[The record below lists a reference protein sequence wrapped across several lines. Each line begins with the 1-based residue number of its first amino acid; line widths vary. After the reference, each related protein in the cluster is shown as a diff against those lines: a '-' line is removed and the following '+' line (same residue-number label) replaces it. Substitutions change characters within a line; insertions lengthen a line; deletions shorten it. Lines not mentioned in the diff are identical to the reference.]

1 MVFQNDIL
9 AGASGAGGGYT
20 IDQSIRFNDD
30 DSAYLSRTAGS
41 TGNRQKWT
49 FSAWVKRGTFYGGG
63 GVSSNQRIFHDSGN
77 NNWIMFGYNGNED
90 VFRVYLGADLRT
102 TALFR
107 DPSAWYHL
115 VVAVDTT
122 QATSSDRVKIYQNGV
137 QITSFSAAGYPSL
150 NYNTIFNNSGTT
162 YQISGQ
168 SVAEYFDGYISEFHW
183 IDGQQLAPTDFGETN
198 NDGVWV
204 PKAYAGTYGTN
215 GFYITG
221 EDSADLGAD
230 FSGNGN
236 DFTSSGLT
244 SDDQVTDTPTE
255 NYCTLNPLYGAVSY
269 PATFSNGNLT
279 ASGSGGVGRYAIS
292 TMGATSGKWYSE
304 VEVDSMSTPVLFRI
318 VVGGWSNLY
327 DPLLFSAGEAAPQ
340 INSVLYMGD
349 GRRRINNSDTTS
361 WGATFT
367 TGDVI
372 GVAYDADTGKVWF
385 AKNNSWQSSGNPA
398 AGTNPA
404 ATLTTGAP
412 FYSGLN
418 PFDSGTGTVNFGQL
432 GFTYTPPTGFS
443 ALSTANLPAP
453 TIADGSAYFQATTY
467 TGAGY
472 PTEVNQS
479 GNSTFQPDFVWVK
492 RRNGATTHDLFD
504 AVRGVS
510 SQLYSNLT
518 NAEGTVS
525 NAISFDA
532 DGFTAAA
539 DPITGD
545 TGSSGNTFVGW
556 QWLAANG
563 TASNTDGSITS
574 TVSAN
579 TTAGFS
585 VIGYTGNATS
595 GATIGHGLGVAP
607 AMVITKSRDN
617 GTGRNW
623 AVYHS
628 ALGPTKYLELDNTNL
643 ANVGSTR
650 WNNTAPSSTVITLG
664 SQQTTNDSGA
674 AMIAYAFAEVEGFS
688 KFGSYTGNGSLDGP
702 FVWCG
707 FRPSFLMVKRTDVA
721 SDWFMLDNQRP
732 GYNVIGGGGVGQ
744 LPANLT
750 YAESSLSTYAIVDFL
765 SNGFKVRH
773 DMTYG
778 YWNASGG
785 TYIFMA
791 FAEHPLGGDGVA
803 PVPAR

>member
-9 AGASGAGGGYT
+9 AGASGAGGGYE
-20 IDQSIRFNDD
+20 IDQSIRFNDN
-30 DSAYLSRTAGS
+30 DSAYLTSGTFGTATNS
-41 TGNRQKWT
+41 YIWT
-49 FSAWVKRGTFYGGG
+49 FSWWGKRGVLGTYCTLVSTNTSANDAGRFTMRFDQTTNVLLIGGYAT
-63 GVSSNQRIFHDSGN
+63 NWRITS
-77 NNWIMFGYNGNED
+77 
-90 VFRVYLGADLRT
+90 RV
-102 TALFR
+102 FR
-107 DPSAWYHL
+107 DPSAWLHI
-115 VVAVDTT
+115 VVKVDTT
-122 QATSSDRVKIYQNGV
+122 QATAADRLRLYINGV
-137 QITSFSAAGYPSL
+137 EETAFTTNNNPTQNTTIGMNTAGQHQIGRDL
-150 NYNTIFNNSGTT
+150 NGGGFLY
-162 YQISGQ
+162 
-168 SVAEYFDGYISEFHW
+168 DGYMAEINF
-183 IDGQQLAPTDFGETN
+183 IDGQALAPTDFGETN
-198 NDGVWV
+198 DDGVWV
-204 PKAYAGTYGTN
+204 PKAYVGTYGIN
-215 GFYITG
+215 GFYLKG
-221 EDSADLGAD
+221 QDSSNLGD
-230 FSGNGN
+230 DSSGNGN

-244 SDDQVTDTPTE
+244 ADDQVTDTPTE

-304 VEVDSMSTPVLFRI
+304 VKVDSMSTPVLFRI

-385 AKNNSWQSSGNPA
+385 AKNNTWQSSGNPA

-404 ATLTTGAP
+404 ATLTTDAP

-453 TIADGSAYFQATTY
+453 TITDGSAYFQATTY

-563 TASNTDGSITS
+563 TASNTNGSITS

-585 VIGYTGNATS
+585 IVRAASMAS
-595 GATIGHGLGVAP
+595 GTIGHGLSQAP
-607 AMVITKSRDN
+607 DMVIGRMQSEVFNWWVWHQELSGGTYSMKLNDN
-617 GTGRNW
+617 SAQA
-623 AVYHS
+623 AVATVYT
-628 ALGPTKYLELDNTNL
+628 AEPT
-643 ANVGSTR
+643 
-650 WNNTAPSSTVITLG
+650 STVINTGG
-664 SQQTTNDSGA
+664 SWTSGNPA
-674 AMIAYAFAEVEGFS
+674 IFYCFHEVEGFS
-688 KFGSYTGNGSLDGP
+688 KFGKYTGNGSADGP

-707 FRPSFLMVKRTDVA
+707 FRPAFILVKEYTSAD
-721 SDWFMLDNQRP
+721 DWLIYDAARDP
-732 GYNVIGGGGVGQ
+732 YNVAGRVLRPDSSAAEFDGRGG
-744 LPANLT
+744 
-750 YAESSLSTYAIVDFL
+750 SRDVDFL
-765 SNGFKVRH
+765 SNGFKFRSSNGT
-773 DMTYG
+773 MNG
-778 YWNASGG
+778 SGVG
-785 TYIFMA
+785 YIFMA
-791 FAEHPLGGDGVA
+791 FAEHPFGGDGVA

>member
-9 AGASGAGGGYT
+9 AGASGAGGGYE
-20 IDQSIRFNDD
+20 IDQSIRFNDN
-30 DSAYLSRTAGS
+30 DSAYLTSGTFGTATNS
-41 TGNRQKWT
+41 YIWT
-49 FSAWVKRGTFYGGG
+49 FSWWGKRGVLGTYCTLVSTNTSANDAGRFTMRFDQTTNVLLIGGYAT
-63 GVSSNQRIFHDSGN
+63 NWRITS
-77 NNWIMFGYNGNED
+77 
-90 VFRVYLGADLRT
+90 RV
-102 TALFR
+102 FR
-107 DPSAWYHL
+107 DPSAWLHI
-115 VVAVDTT
+115 VVKVDTT
-122 QATSSDRVKIYQNGV
+122 QATAADRLRLYINGV
-137 QITSFSAAGYPSL
+137 EETAFTTNNNPTQNTTIGMNTAGQHQIGRDL
-150 NYNTIFNNSGTT
+150 NGGGFLY
-162 YQISGQ
+162 
-168 SVAEYFDGYISEFHW
+168 DGYMAEINF
-183 IDGQQLAPTDFGETN
+183 IDGQALAPTDFGETN
-198 NDGVWV
+198 DDGVWV
-204 PKAYAGTYGTN
+204 PKAYVGTYGTN
-215 GFYITG
+215 GFYLKG
-221 EDSADLGAD
+221 QDSSNLGD
-230 FSGNGN
+230 DSSGNGN

-244 SDDQVTDTPTE
+244 ADDQVTDTPTE

-385 AKNNSWQSSGNPA
+385 AKNNTWQSSGNPA

-404 ATLTTGAP
+404 ATLTTDAP

-453 TIADGSAYFQATTY
+453 TITDGSAYFQATTY

-563 TASNTDGSITS
+563 TASNTNGSVTS

-585 VIGYTGNATS
+585 VVSWTAQAGTYTV
-595 GATIGHGLGVAP
+595 GHGLGAAP
-607 AMVITKSRDN
+607 QLIITKN
-617 GTGRNW
+617 RN
-623 AVYHS
+623 VS
-628 ALGPTKYLELDNTNL
+628 GGPWYTFT
-643 ANVGSTR
+643 
-650 WNNTAPSSTVITLG
+650 TVIDG
-664 SQQTTNDSGA
+664 SYDYFSLDTSAAKLDDPFGTALPTSSVFSGTA
-674 AMIAYAFAEVEGFS
+674 NYFYSSGGMIAYAFAEVEGFS
-688 KFGSYTGNGSLDGP
+688 KFGKYTGNGSTDGP

-707 FRPSFLMVKRTDVA
+707 FRPAWVMVKNA
-721 SDWFMLDNQRP
+721 SVDESWLIYDSERNT
-732 GYNVIGGGGVGQ
+732 YNPASKLLV
-744 LPANLT
+744 ANLSN
-750 YAESSLSTYAIVDFL
+750 AEFTSGYDIDIL
-765 SNGFKVRH
+765 SNGFKLR
-773 DMTYG
+773 
-778 YWNASGG
+778 ASGAPNG
-785 TYIFMA
+785 SGSTYIYLA
-791 FAEHPLGGDGVA
+791 FAEFPFGGDGVA

>member
-9 AGASGAGGGYT
+9 AGASGTAAGYT
-20 IDQSIRFNDD
+20 IDQSIRFNDN
-30 DSAYLSRTAGS
+30 DSAYMSRTAGS

-49 FSAWVKRGTFYGGG
+49 FSAWVKRGNL
-63 GVSSNQRIFHDSGN
+63 SSNQRLFHDSGN
-77 NNWIMFGYNGNED
+77 TNFIMFGFSSNNE
-90 VFRVYLGADLRT
+90 FRVYLGADLRT

-137 QITSFSAAGYPSL
+137 QITSFSASGYPSL

-168 SVAEYFDGYISEFHW
+168 SVSEYFDGYISEFHW
-183 IDGQQLAPTDFGETN
+183 IDGQALDPTSFGEFN
-198 NDGVWV
+198 DDGVWIAK
-204 PKAYAGTYGTN
+204 PFAGEYGSN
-215 GFYITG
+215 GFYLKG
-221 EDSADLGAD
+221 QDSSNLGD
-230 FSGNGN
+230 DSSGNGN

-304 VEVDSMSTPVLFRI
+304 IKVDSMSTPILFRI

-349 GRRRINNSDTTS
+349 GRRRINNSDTVS

-385 AKNNSWQSSGNPA
+385 AKNNSWQASGNPA

-443 ALSTANLPAP
+443 ALSTANLPTPA
-453 TIADGSAYFQATTY
+453 IADGSTNFNIVLY
-467 TGAGY
+467 TG
-472 PTEVNQS
+472 T
-479 GNSTFQPDFVWVK
+479 GNVTRSVTGVGFQPDLVYNK
-492 RRNGATTHDLFD
+492 QRNNTSANVIANAVSGANTFMATEQITAESSFTNSIYGYLSSFD
-504 AVRGVS
+504 SDG
-510 SQLYSNLT
+510 YTLT
-518 NAEGTVS
+518 PGSTNNNYWNE
-525 NAISFDA
+525 NAI
-532 DGFTAAA
+532 
-539 DPITGD
+539 
-545 TGSSGNTFVGW
+545 NFVSYN
-556 QWLAANG
+556 WLAANG
-563 TASNTDGSITS
+563 TASNSDGDITS
-574 TVSAN
+574 TVSVN

-585 VIGYTGNATS
+585 VLTYS
-595 GATIGHGLGVAP
+595 GSGTTNDTVGHGLGVKP
-607 AMVITKSRDN
+607 SVVIVKPRNASDN
-617 GTGRNW
+617 WIVNDWSGDYTNKLKLN
-623 AVYHS
+623 ANEAASS
-628 ALGPTKYLELDNTNL
+628 A
-643 ANVGSTR
+643 ANFVNAADST
-650 WNNTAPSSTVITLG
+650 TFTLG
-664 SQQTTNDSGA
+664 SDINVNGSGRTFV
-674 AMIAYAFAEVEGFS
+674 AYCWNEVEGFS
-688 KFGSYTGNGSLDGP
+688 KFGSYTGNGSADGP

-707 FRPSFLMVKRTDVA
+707 FRPAFILVKEYTSAD
-721 SDWFMLDNQRP
+721 DWLVYDTSRDT
-732 GYNVIGGGGVGQ
+732 YNVAGQVWRPDSNAAEFDGRGG
-744 LPANLT
+744 
-750 YAESSLSTYAIVDFL
+750 SRDMDIL
-765 SNGFKVRH
+765 SNGFKFRSSNGTMNGSGV
-773 DMTYG
+773 G
-778 YWNASGG
+778 YL
-785 TYIFMA
+785 FMA
-791 FAEHPLGGDGVA
+791 FAEHPFGGDGVA

>member
-9 AGASGAGGGYT
+9 AGASGAGGGYE
-20 IDQSIRFNDD
+20 IDQSIRFNDN
-30 DSAYLSRTAGS
+30 DSAYLTSGTFGTATNS
-41 TGNRQKWT
+41 YIWT
-49 FSAWVKRGTFYGGG
+49 FSWWGKRGVLGTYCTLVSTNTSANDAGRFTMRFDQTTNVLLIGGYAT
-63 GVSSNQRIFHDSGN
+63 NWRITS
-77 NNWIMFGYNGNED
+77 
-90 VFRVYLGADLRT
+90 RV
-102 TALFR
+102 FR
-107 DPSAWYHL
+107 DPSAWLHI
-115 VVAVDTT
+115 VVKVDTT
-122 QATSSDRVKIYQNGV
+122 QATAADRLRLYINGV
-137 QITSFSAAGYPSL
+137 EETAFTTNNNPTQNTTIGMNTAGQHQIGRDL
-150 NYNTIFNNSGTT
+150 NGGGFLY
-162 YQISGQ
+162 
-168 SVAEYFDGYISEFHW
+168 DGYMAEINF
-183 IDGQQLAPTDFGETN
+183 IDGQALAPTDFGETN
-198 NDGVWV
+198 DDGVWV
-204 PKAYAGTYGTN
+204 PKAYVGTYGIN
-215 GFYITG
+215 GFYLKG
-221 EDSADLGAD
+221 QDSSNLGD
-230 FSGNGN
+230 DSSGNGN

-244 SDDQVTDTPTE
+244 ADDQVTDTPTE

-304 VEVDSMSTPVLFRI
+304 VKVDSMSTPVLFRI

-385 AKNNSWQSSGNPA
+385 AKNNTWQSSGNPA

-404 ATLTTGAP
+404 ATLTTDAP

-453 TIADGSAYFQATTY
+453 TITDGSAYFQATTY

-563 TASNTDGSITS
+563 TASNTNGSITS

-585 VIGYTGNATS
+585 IVRAASMAS
-595 GATIGHGLGVAP
+595 GTIGHGLSQAP
-607 AMVITKSRDN
+607 DMVIGRMQSEVFNWWVWHQELSGGTYSMKLNDN
-617 GTGRNW
+617 SAQA
-623 AVYHS
+623 AVATVYT
-628 ALGPTKYLELDNTNL
+628 AEPT
-643 ANVGSTR
+643 
-650 WNNTAPSSTVITLG
+650 STVINTGG
-664 SQQTTNDSGA
+664 SWTSGNPA
-674 AMIAYAFAEVEGFS
+674 IFYCFHEVEGFS
-688 KFGSYTGNGSLDGP
+688 KFGKYTGNGSLDGP

-707 FRPSFLMVKRTDVA
+707 FRPSFLMVKED
-721 SDWFMLDNQRP
+721 
-732 GYNVIGGGGVGQ
+732 
-744 LPANLT
+744 
-750 YAESSLSTYAIVDFL
+750 
-765 SNGFKVRH
+765 
-773 DMTYG
+773 
-778 YWNASGG
+778 
-785 TYIFMA
+785 
-791 FAEHPLGGDGVA
+791 
-803 PVPAR
+803 

>member
-9 AGASGAGGGYT
+9 AGASGAGGGYE
-20 IDQSIRFNDD
+20 IDQSIRFNDN
-30 DSAYLSRTAGS
+30 DSAYLTSGTFGTATNS
-41 TGNRQKWT
+41 YIWT
-49 FSAWVKRGTFYGGG
+49 FSWWGKRGVLGTYCTLVSTNTSANDAGRFTMRFDQTTNVLLIGGYAT
-63 GVSSNQRIFHDSGN
+63 NWRITS
-77 NNWIMFGYNGNED
+77 
-90 VFRVYLGADLRT
+90 RV
-102 TALFR
+102 FR
-107 DPSAWYHL
+107 DPSAWLHI
-115 VVAVDTT
+115 VVKVDTT
-122 QATSSDRVKIYQNGV
+122 QATAADRLRLYINGV
-137 QITSFSAAGYPSL
+137 EETAFTTNNNPTQNTTIGMNTAGQHQIGRDL
-150 NYNTIFNNSGTT
+150 NGGGFLY
-162 YQISGQ
+162 
-168 SVAEYFDGYISEFHW
+168 DGYMAEINF
-183 IDGQQLAPTDFGETN
+183 IDGQALAPTDFGETN
-198 NDGVWV
+198 DDGVWV
-204 PKAYAGTYGTN
+204 PKAYVGTYGTN
-215 GFYITG
+215 GFYLKG
-221 EDSADLGAD
+221 QDSSNLGD
-230 FSGNGN
+230 DSSGNGN

-244 SDDQVTDTPTE
+244 ADDQVTDTPTE

-304 VEVDSMSTPVLFRI
+304 VKVDSMSTPVLFRI

-385 AKNNSWQSSGNPA
+385 AKNNTWQSSGNPA

-404 ATLTTGAP
+404 ATLTTDAP

-453 TIADGSAYFQATTY
+453 TITDGSAYFQATTY

-510 SQLYSNLT
+510 SQLYSNLA

-563 TASNTDGSITS
+563 TASNTNGSVTS

-585 VIGYTGNATS
+585 VVSWTAQAGTYTV
-595 GATIGHGLGVAP
+595 GHGLGAAP
-607 AMVITKSRDN
+607 QLIITKN
-617 GTGRNW
+617 RN
-623 AVYHS
+623 VS
-628 ALGPTKYLELDNTNL
+628 GGPWYTFT
-643 ANVGSTR
+643 
-650 WNNTAPSSTVITLG
+650 TVIDG
-664 SQQTTNDSGA
+664 SYDYFSLDTSAAKLDDPFGTALPTSSVFSGTA
-674 AMIAYAFAEVEGFS
+674 NYFYSSGGMIAYAFAEVEGFS
-688 KFGSYTGNGSLDGP
+688 KFGKYTGNGSTDGP

-707 FRPSFLMVKRTDVA
+707 FRPAWVMVKNA
-721 SDWFMLDNQRP
+721 SVDESWLIYDSERNT
-732 GYNVIGGGGVGQ
+732 YNPASKLLV
-744 LPANLT
+744 ANLSN
-750 YAESSLSTYAIVDFL
+750 AEFTSGYDIDIL
-765 SNGFKVRH
+765 SNGFKLR
-773 DMTYG
+773 
-778 YWNASGG
+778 ASGAPNG
-785 TYIFMA
+785 SGSTYIYLA
-791 FAEHPLGGDGVA
+791 FAEFPFGGDGVA